1 MKKVSDILPYFLSNL
16 KEFYPE
22 NEIKSFAYITIKYF
36 FDMSKSDTIINSE
49 KKLEDRKI
57 MEIKS
62 TISSLKRYEPIQ
74 YVFME
79 TEFYGNSFF
88 SISGSL
94 IPRPETEELVDWIIK
109 DNKGTKKHYL
119 DIGTGSGCIII
130 SLSKHLN
137 GSFTGVDVSYDS
149 LRVSVANNDRNET
162 DVYFDKFDILKHDLP
177 EGKNILDDSIF
188 YEYDVIVSN
197 PPYVLNSEKEQ
208 MSDNVLKWEPH
219 LALFVP
225 DEDPLLF
232 YREIAEKSSKALNPN
247 GLLYFEINEK
257 FGKEIVK
264 LLEDFGFVNIELK
277 KDINDKDRMVKA
289 VWK

>member
-49 KKLEDRKI
+49 KKLEDREI

-137 GSFTGVDVSYDS
+137 GSFTGIDVSFDA
-149 LRVSVANNDRNET
+149 LKVAVANNDRNET

-177 EGKNILDDSIF
+177 EEKNILDDSIF

-208 MSDNVLKWEPH
+208 MSENVLKWEPH

-277 KDINDKDRMVKA
+277 KDINDKDRMVKS